1 MFEMR
6 HVIDANT
13 NGRTNVSTRDFI
25 DGTYKGISETRHRT
39 YAENQPLGFE
49 AERAIDR
56 LRERVGKPYIADDV
70 PEGEPDRLMTSLE
83 LVEDEL
89 RRIHMYVRENR
100 MMLEL
105 LNARASG
112 KIPEGEPDRLM
123 TSLELV
129 EDELRRIHMYVRENR
144 MMLELLN
151 ARASGE
157 IPEGEGK
164 EAAVRSEPAGQIAR
178 LHYLTSLAS
187 HELHRQS
194 EEIRKLTTVL

>member
-1 MFEMR
+1 M
-6 HVIDANT
+6 
-13 NGRTNVSTRDFI
+13 STRDFI

-112 KIPEGEPDRLM
+112 
-123 TSLELV
+123 
-129 EDELRRIHMYVRENR
+129 
-144 MMLELLN
+144 
-151 ARASGE
+151 E